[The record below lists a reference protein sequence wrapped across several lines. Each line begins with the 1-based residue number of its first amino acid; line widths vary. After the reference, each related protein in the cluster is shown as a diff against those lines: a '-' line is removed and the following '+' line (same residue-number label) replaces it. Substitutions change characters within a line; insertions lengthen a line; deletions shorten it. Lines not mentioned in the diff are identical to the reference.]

1 MIINPAGYSSIAMP
15 THRTVSIGEARS
27 FPNHKETKQ
36 ELISAP
42 NMFCSREVSLDEC
55 KGLPVRTISK
65 KHDNYAQK
73 REELA
78 LQSIRKGEQLQ
89 HKQRGK
95 HSRAKSAR
103 LKNKIRYAVN
113 SYTWHEFA
121 LKKGCAFGETG
132 KYYFVC
138 FGEINK
144 TNGKDID
151 GIYVWLCEKGPYT
164 SCEGRWEKRLCYNK
178 IPLIN
183 SLIEAVKTGEL
194 KLQYTKKEW
203 SRVEEAYHENDCQL
217 VSATTEAKGL
227 TSWSQSRDE
236 KRHGIP
242 AKCSLP
248 TQFTPNTVSA
258 VIGNELHQPIFAG
271 QNPLKY
277 ECENN

>member
-1 MIINPAGYSSIAMP
+1 MIINPSSYTSVATPKHSI
-15 THRTVSIGEARS
+15 SIGEARQ

-36 ELISAP
+36 ELVSTP
-42 NMFCSREVSLDEC
+42 NIPYSREVSLDEC
-55 KGLPVRTISK
+55 KGLPVRTLSK
-65 KHDNYAQK
+65 SDSYASK

-113 SYTWHEFA
+113 SYTWHEFS
-121 LKKGCAFGETG
+121 LKKGCAFGETA

-151 GIYVWLCEKGPYT
+151 SIYVWVCEKGPYT

-178 IPLIN
+178 NSFIN
-183 SLIEAVKTGEL
+183 SLIEAVKSGEL
-194 KLQYTKKEW
+194 KLQYTKQDWDK
-203 SRVEEAYHENDCQL
+203 VNEAYHENDCQL

-227 TSWSQSRDE
+227 TSWSHSRDE

-248 TQFTPNTVSA
+248 TQFTPNTVCS
-258 VIGNELHQPIFAG
+258 VIGNELHQPTFTG

-277 ECENN
+277 ENN